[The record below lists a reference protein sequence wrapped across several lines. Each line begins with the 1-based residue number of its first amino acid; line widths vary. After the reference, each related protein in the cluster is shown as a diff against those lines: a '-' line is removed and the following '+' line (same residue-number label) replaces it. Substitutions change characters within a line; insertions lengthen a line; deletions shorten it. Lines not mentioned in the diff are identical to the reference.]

1 MSTPKTLPNN
11 KNVEEYIDAVENA
24 QKREDSRVLLKM
36 MQEITGE
43 KPVMWGESI
52 IGFGNYHYKYAS
64 GREGDW
70 MISAFS
76 PRKQNLTIYIMGGFE
91 NQEELLAKVGKAKNS
106 VGCLYVK
113 KLEDIDLNVLKE
125 MIQLSVKTVKERYA
139 EYN

>member
-1 MSTPKTLPNN
+1 MSAPKTLPNN

-113 KLEDIDLNVLKE
+113 KLADIDLNVLKE
-125 MIQLSVKTVKERYA
+125 MIELSVKTVKERYA